1 VPPPS
6 IILVG
11 AISTFTFSGPGII
24 NNSGIPQTITVT
36 VAHGSPNGGSKVRF
50 HNSASAGVLINFVVE
65 RGVCGGGASMV
76 SFIDSSSADS
86 ATFLNEGATDPSSDG
101 GSMLF
106 AGDSSAANGIFTN
119 EGATTARGAGLVQFR
134 QNATAD
140 HGIFTND
147 ALPAEGGAV
156 QFLDSSTAA
165 EGTFTNNG
173 TFREGGAAA
182 RRNSLTLPR
191 RAMRL

>member
-1 VPPPS
+1 
-6 IILVG
+6 
-11 AISTFTFSGPGII
+11 
-24 NNSGIPQTITVT
+24 
-36 VAHGSPNGGSKVRF
+36 
-50 HNSASAGVLINFVVE
+50 
-65 RGVCGGGASMV
+65 MV

-140 HGIFTND
+140 HGIFTN
-147 ALPAEGGAV
+147 
-156 QFLDSSTAA
+156 
-165 EGTFTNNG
+165 NG